1 MGEMRDTP
9 HRWEWPGKEGT
20 LLLQEERE
28 EGLLPA
34 TELTT
39 EARDSGPA
47 GTGLGQGSSPTPRAE
62 GRSRAQRPAGRA
74 GRSEHGSLKYETR
87 SVAESGDRQR
97 SQGAEGRGGRSQRAG
112 RRLENRAAAGKREA
126 RSRSGPGLRRR
137 PLPFST
143 RARPRRC
150 RAEEEEGRGR
160 PELRFP
166 HPIRRRECQRA
177 GACGTHGCVALTA
190 PPRTAWRRP
199 RDAVFAKEPND
210 PLRLQTRGLPKP
222 HAVRGVG
229 TRETR

>member
-1 MGEMRDTP
+1 M
-9 HRWEWPGKEGT
+9 
-20 LLLQEERE
+20 
-28 EGLLPA
+28 LPA
-34 TELTT
+34 TELTA

-112 RRLENRAAAGKREA
+112 RRLENRVAAGKREA

-166 HPIRRRECQRA
+166 PPIRRRECQRA

-190 PPRTAWRRP
+190 PPRTAWRWPGDGPETQSSRRSPTTPSGCRHGVSPSHTPSRAWAQGRRGDRGHRP
-199 RDAVFAKEPND
+199 S
-210 PLRLQTRGLPKP
+210 
-222 HAVRGVG
+222 
-229 TRETR
+229 